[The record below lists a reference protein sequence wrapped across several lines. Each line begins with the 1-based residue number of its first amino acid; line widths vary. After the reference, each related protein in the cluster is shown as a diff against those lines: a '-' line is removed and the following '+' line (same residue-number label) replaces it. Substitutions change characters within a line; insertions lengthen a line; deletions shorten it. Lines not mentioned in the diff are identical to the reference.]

1 MRLKTLLTAF
11 VLFISTAIF
20 AIDGTVK
27 VVNSQQNIVVV
38 VDSGNGN
45 CVPGETMRVLNCP
58 SNIKVNDVLIVNT
71 VEIGPPN
78 NLQKVAIFVGL
89 QQ

>member
-1 MRLKTLLTAF
+1 MRLKNLLTAF
-11 VLFISTAIF
+11 LLIISTTIF

-45 CVPGETMRVLNCP
+45 LVPGETMRILNCP
-58 SNIKVNDVLIVNT
+58 PNIKVNDVLIVNT

-78 NLQKVAIFVGL
+78 NRQTVAVFVGL
-89 QQ
+89 Q